1 MSVLLQKLVK
11 DDSSIKVLKM
21 IGTIQSVL
29 KETLGNSKGIN
40 TKLQGID
47 GTQEISVVHREY
59 LEELLGYSDDEL
71 VELDKF
77 IKLYDTDT
85 TKLLL
90 LLLEKIK
97 KEDRSVVFNALYEKY
112 KT

>member
-1 MSVLLQKLVK
+1 MSVLLKKLVENH
-11 DDSSIKVLKM
+11 SGIKVLNL
-21 IGTIQSVL
+21 IEIIQSVL

-47 GTQEISVVHREY
+47 KTQEISVVYREY

-71 VELDKF
+71 VELDKL
-77 IKLYDTDT
+77 IKLYNSGTD
-85 TKLLL
+85 KLLL

-97 KEDRSVVFNALYEKY
+97 KEDRSVVFNALYEKF
-112 KT
+112 